1 MAKEKTNKKNSS
13 NTSGGVKWLW
23 RLFFGGVF
31 GVILI
36 LLLANFG
43 AFGEMPSI
51 EELQNPKASEASQV
65 LADDGSLMGKYY
77 RQDRVNVDFREISP
91 YVIQSLI
98 ATEDERFFDHSG
110 IDLRSI
116 GRAIFSL
123 GREGGASTITMQTAK
138 NLFTDYSR
146 NKFIRVIQ
154 KIKEAIIAIKLE
166 MNFTKEEIMTLYLN
180 TVPFSDNV
188 YGIRN
193 ASRTFYQK
201 DPDDLTIDQAAVLI
215 GMLKAS
221 TYYNPRINPENSLR
235 RRNTVINQMAR
246 NQYITEAEAERFK
259 ALPIELNYKKI
270 SDATGIAPY
279 FRMVLLNQVKEWCKT
294 HTKPDGTNYD
304 VYKDGLKIYTTIN
317 PKMQLYAE
325 EAVSKHL
332 SSAQKILN
340 SQANIRTGSVWK
352 TTAGKNSLN
361 YWMRRTDRWKNNE
374 GAGMSEEENIKD
386 FSKKD
391 SMRVF
396 AYNKNRYE
404 DVYMTPLDSIKYHR
418 QMLQVGFMAMEPLS
432 GAIKAWVGGIDYKT
446 FGYDHVNVGT
456 KRQVGSVIKPLLYCL
471 AIDQAGFTPT
481 SRVVDVQ
488 QYFRGFGAVPATS
501 TSCTGRT
508 TTMTGALA
516 WSRNCATAYILKQL
530 NPERNEGAKMFVN
543 FLKLC
548 GVKSKL
554 EPYPSIALGAS
565 EISLYEMMKAYSIFP
580 GRGFNV
586 EPMMITRIESADGN
600 VLFQNTPRRAE
611 VTSDMA
617 ATQTVTMMQNVV
629 TSGTARGIWGY
640 GVKGELAG
648 KTGTTNDNSDAW
660 YIGYSP
666 QLIAGVWTGCDDR
679 FIRIESSTSGQG
691 SRLAMP
697 IWAYFY
703 EKATKDAETG
713 ITDTLKF
720 NEYYSDT
727 RNIFYDWVYDPIP
740 DSAFYIEGIEDPFV
754 GGIAAPPVPEIGG
767 ESDTSN
773 RVNSNQPAV
782 GGAAVERKPEPRQQQ
797 PANSPQNQQQQATE
811 PEERPRRNN
820 VINRIFRGNN
830 NRGGT
835 NAGENQ
841 NQQE

>member
-1 MAKEKTNKKNSS
+1 MANEKINKKNTDTTSS
-13 NTSGGVKWLW
+13 PVKWLW
-23 RLFFGGVF
+23 RLFFAGVA
-31 GVILI
+31 GVVLV

-43 AFGEMPSI
+43 VFGEMPSI
-51 EELQNPKASEASQV
+51 EELQNPKASESSLV
-65 LADDGSLMGKYY
+65 LADDGSVMGKYY
-77 RQDRVNVDFREISP
+77 RQDRVNVDFKQISP
-91 YVIQSLI
+91 YVIQALI

-116 GRAIFSL
+116 GRAVFSL
-123 GREGGASTITMQTAK
+123 GKDGGASTITMQTAK
-138 NLFTDYSR
+138 NLFTDYSY

-154 KIKEAIIAIKLE
+154 KIKEGIIAIKLE

-201 DPDDLTIDQAAVLI
+201 DPDDLTIDEAAVLI

-221 TYYNPRINPENSLR
+221 TFYNPRINPENSLR
-235 RRNTVINQMAR
+235 RRNTVINQMER
-246 NQYITEAEAERFK
+246 NKYITSAQADGFK
-259 ALPIELNYKKI
+259 AKPIELNYRKI
-270 SDATGIAPY
+270 TDATGIAPY

-294 HTKPDGTNYD
+294 HTKPDGNNYD

-317 PKMQLYAE
+317 PKMQTYAE
-325 EAVSKHL
+325 EAVSRHL
-332 SSAQKILN
+332 SFAQKILN
-340 SQANIRTGSVWK
+340 NQSNIKTGSVWK
-352 TTAGKNSLN
+352 TAAGKRSLN

-374 GAGMSEEENIKD
+374 GAGMSEEENIKT
-386 FSKKD
+386 FNVKD

-396 AYNKNRYE
+396 AWNKDRSE
-404 DVYMTPLDSIKYHR
+404 LVYMTPLDSIKYHR

-471 AIDQAGFTPT
+471 AIDQGGFTPT
-481 SRVVDVQ
+481 SSVVDVQ
-488 QYFRGFGAVPATS
+488 QYFRGFGAVPATGG
-501 TSCTGRT
+501 TCTGRT
-508 TTMTGALA
+508 MTMTSALS

-548 GVKSKL
+548 GIKSKL

-617 ATQTVTMMQNVV
+617 ATQTVTMMQSVV
-629 TSGTARGIWGY
+629 NSGTARGIWGY

-703 EKATKDAETG
+703 EKATKDEETG

-740 DSAFYIEGIEDPFV
+740 DSAFYIGGIEDPFV
-754 GGIAAPPVPEIGG
+754 GGIGTPSVPEIGA

-773 RVNSNQPAV
+773 SSNSNQPAV
-782 GGAAVERKPEPRQQQ
+782 GGAAVERKPEPQPQPQQ
-797 PANSPQNQQQQATE
+797 PATPPANQQQQQNNTQT
-811 PEERPRRNN
+811 EERPRRNN

-830 NRGGT
+830 NREGN
-835 NAGENQ
+835 NAGEN
-841 NQQE
+841 